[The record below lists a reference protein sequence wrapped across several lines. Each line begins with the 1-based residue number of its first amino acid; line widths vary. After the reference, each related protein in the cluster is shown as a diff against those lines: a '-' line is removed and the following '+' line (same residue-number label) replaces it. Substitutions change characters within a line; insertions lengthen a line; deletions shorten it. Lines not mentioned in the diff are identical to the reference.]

1 MGAGLG
7 PSLIRRVGENK
18 GECLGRAEAWVLRA
32 ASLPHS
38 IAQNA
43 IEWGT
48 PMVWATRL
56 GVHWHTIL
64 LDSWCPMEYKGNCAD
79 RC

>member
-1 MGAGLG
+1 MRATAFLSSSCSGACGVGAGLG

-48 PMVWATRL
+48 PMVWATRQ
-56 GVHWHTIL
+56 
-64 LDSWCPMEYKGNCAD
+64 
-79 RC
+79 